1 MRLLGRLT
9 GKKAS
14 ASIISG
20 GEGRVIVRGWKEL
33 AAIGKG
39 LMWLHGISQS
49 AAQESAAARARIID
63 PMAGFAAG
71 SALERYRLR
80 PGGFRLGQIHPDHG
94 VAAFDAGVMDD
105 RHVFIVSGS
114 RSGKGR
120 SLGIPNALHW
130 EGPLFFVDPKGEA
143 ASICGM
149 RRGTREDARGTG
161 TSVRNFV
168 GQKVAILDPFGE
180 TRGPARAY
188 LKRYNPLA
196 DIDMRQGG
204 GVRAIRA
211 LASSV
216 VVPDSG
222 TGKHFSETAETLLT
236 GVIEAV
242 KLREPIHLQTLA
254 RCRDIL
260 LEGFEALQD
269 YLSKTPA
276 SAGKL
281 AREAWTLMDEVG
293 ADEWGSHRSTMS
305 RNLKWLA
312 EPDMLD
318 HLDVSDFSLRR
329 AVIEGWSIF
338 IVIPPLLVAD
348 YRAWLRLTVRIALD
362 AKASLGTN
370 QNGAQTLFFLDEFG
384 SALGHFQL
392 IEEAA
397 GHMAGYGIK
406 LVPIIQN
413 IGQVQQLYAKNW
425 ETFLGNAGAIVAW
438 GLNDKETEVYLA
450 DRLGHVMIDEASQGS
465 SSGWSGGGM
474 QGGASTNISRQQ
486 RPVRFPNEIHEQ
498 GARENMRAFVIPADG
513 KAFTVLRQNYDDVD
527 AQSAIFDSPDF
538 ITKWEANHG
547 SGLQ

>member
-1 MRLLGRLT
+1 MF
-9 GKKAS
+9 
-14 ASIISG
+14 
-20 GEGRVIVRGWKEL
+20 
-33 AAIGKG
+33 
-39 LMWLHGISQS
+39 LHGMMQS
-49 AAQESAAARARIID
+49 AAQEAAAQKASIID

-71 SALERYRLR
+71 PALDRYRLR
-80 PGGFRLGQIHPDHG
+80 AGGFRLGRIHPDHRTD
-94 VAAFDAGVMDD
+94 FEAGVMDD

-130 EGPLFFVDPKGEA
+130 EGPLFFIDPKGEA

-149 RRGTREDARGTG
+149 RRGTRADARGTG

-188 LKRYNPLA
+188 QKRYNPLV
-196 DIDMRQGG
+196 DIDMGQGS

-211 LASSV
+211 LASSII
-216 VVPDSG
+216 VPDSG
-222 TGKHFSETAETLLT
+222 NGKHFTETAETLLA

-242 KLREPIHLQTLA
+242 KLSEPIHLQTLA
-254 RCRDIL
+254 RCREIL
-260 LEGFEALQD
+260 LDGFEALQA
-269 YLSKTPA
+269 YLEASPS
-276 SAGKL
+276 SAGRL
-281 AREAWTLMDEVG
+281 AREAWALMDEVG
-293 ADEWGSHRSTMS
+293 EDEWGSHRSTLS

-312 EPDMLD
+312 EPDMLA

-329 AVIEGWSIF
+329 AIIEGWSIF
-338 IVIPPLLVAD
+338 VVIPPLLVAD

-362 AKASLGTN
+362 AKASMGTN
-370 QNGAQTLFFLDEFG
+370 QKGPQTLFFLDEFG

-413 IGQVQQLYAKNW
+413 IGQVQKLYAKNW
-425 ETFLGNAGAIVAW
+425 ETFLGNAGAIIAW
-438 GLNDKETEVYLA
+438 GLNDKETETYLA
-450 DRLGHVMIDEASQGS
+450 DRLGHVMVAEASQGS
-465 SSGWSGGGM
+465 SSSWSAGGL
-474 QGGASTNISRQQ
+474 QGGTSSNIGRQQ

-498 GARENMRAFVIPADG
+498 GARESMRAFIVPADG
-513 KAFTVLRQNYDDVD
+513 RAFTVLRQNYDDVD
-527 AQSAIFDSPDF
+527 AGAAIFDSPDF
-538 ITKWEANHG
+538 ITEWEATHG
-547 SGLQ
+547 RKFR